1 MFNFFKRQETR
12 KMKQQVL
19 TEGFRLI
26 NAYSPAFTSFNGGIY
41 EMHLIRAAIETIATH
56 CSKLNPVVASP
67 KYKDLDKL
75 LKERPNELM
84 NMQQFIARIVTML
97 ECDNNAFIVP
107 IFADTTAQ
115 KIIGLYPVM
124 SRGSKIVQVDGEFY
138 LVYKIENDTRAIEY
152 SRVGHLRKHYYDKEF
167 YGKNNS
173 VMLSTAK
180 MIDAQEQGIM
190 TGVTNGASIR
200 MLAKLS
206 NVLTDDDMKKERTRL
221 KEDNLT
227 MSNNGG
233 ILIFDN
239 KYSDIKVVDSKPF
252 IIDDK
257 QSAEIKKNVENYF
270 HVSESVI
277 QNKASEDEWNA
288 FYEGCVEPIA
298 LQLGLEL
305 TKVLGYPVMFESSRL
320 QFAKNETKLNY
331 CQAMFDRG
339 IITINQVLDVWN
351 MPHVADGDKRYIR
364 KEYTEVN
371 LLGKEGENNESSER
385 KEV

>member
-1 MFNFFKRQETR
+1 
-12 KMKQQVL
+12 
-19 TEGFRLI
+19 
-26 NAYSPAFTSFNGGIY
+26 
-41 EMHLIRAAIETIATH
+41 
-56 CSKLNPVVASP
+56 
-67 KYKDLDKL
+67 
-75 LKERPNELM
+75 M
-84 NMQQFIARIVTML
+84 N
-97 ECDNNAFIVP
+97 
-107 IFADTTAQ
+107 
-115 KIIGLYPVM
+115 
-124 SRGSKIVQVDGEFY
+124 
-138 LVYKIENDTRAIEY
+138 
-152 SRVGHLRKHYYDKEF
+152 
-167 YGKNNS
+167 
-173 VMLSTAK
+173 
-180 MIDAQEQGIM
+180 
-190 TGVTNGASIR
+190 
-200 MLAKLS
+200 
-206 NVLTDDDMKKERTRL
+206 
-221 KEDNLT
+221 
-227 MSNNGG
+227 NNGG

-270 HVSESVI
+270 HVSENVI

-288 FYEGCVEPIA
+288 FYEGCIEPIA

-320 QFAKNETKLNY
+320 QFAKNETKLSY